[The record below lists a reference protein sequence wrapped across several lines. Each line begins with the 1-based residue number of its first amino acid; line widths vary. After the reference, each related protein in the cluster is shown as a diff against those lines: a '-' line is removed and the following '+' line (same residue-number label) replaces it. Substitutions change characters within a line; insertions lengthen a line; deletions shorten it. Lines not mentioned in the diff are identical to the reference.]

1 MLREPYNYTLIA
13 RPSTVMAPLRRRLA
27 ETPGIEMRWGC
38 EVVGLVRDGGRVA
51 GVEVVSNGM
60 RRRIEAAVVV
70 GGDGAA
76 SPVRTAL
83 GIRSCIHAYRDG
95 YLTLILPRPP
105 GFGPDGRYYV
115 GRREILGVFPL
126 GADSVYLFYLWPAGD
141 RPRLEAAG
149 LDAFKARLT
158 AIDPAVEPAL
168 GALSGWD
175 QVGWMPCVKVVPRAW
190 VADGAVLIG
199 DAAHA
204 LNPHVAQGR
213 NQALEDAVALDA
225 VLASC
230 FEVGNFSRRALA
242 LYERLRRPRAIVL
255 QRLGDEMAF
264 FWNTGNPLIGW
275 IRNRVFAAMERDEP
289 LRRKMLALVAGL
301 SDRPYRRGPGPR
313 ARRDL
318 TPAPRSSS
326 SPRTT
331 NARTSSPWPRRCSRP
346 PRRQSPRRRRR
357 LAGRNGRAGRPA
369 GADLTGSPSCTVPAR
384 KVWDRRIVRAS
395 PGARAALRARHRNGL
410 RLLPRPG
417 GISRAWWLRAGA
429 ARIWSSGPGI
439 SRAPASS
446 AGLPTATC

>member
-1 MLREPYNYTLIA
+1 MPTHTKVDVAIVGAGMGSGVLALLAAARGRRVAVLDRHADGPRDPVRGELLQPNGLRILDRLGLLDGLPAGEVSRTQRFHFHRIGGPRLVTIDYGVLREPYNYTLIA

-83 GIRSCIHAYRDG
+83 GIRSRVHAYRDG

-126 GADSVYLFYLWPAGD
+126 GTDSVYLFYLWPAGD

-149 LDAFKARLT
+149 LGAFKARLT

-275 IRNRVFAAMERDEP
+275 IRDRVFAAMERDEP

-301 SDRPYRRGPGPR
+301 SDRPYSAWDRVR
-313 ARRDL
+313 A
-318 TPAPRSSS
+318 
-326 SPRTT
+326 
-331 NARTSSPWPRRCSRP
+331 
-346 PRRQSPRRRRR
+346 
-357 LAGRNGRAGRPA
+357 LAG
-369 GADLTGSPSCTVPAR
+369 
-384 KVWDRRIVRAS
+384 I
-395 PGARAALRARHRNGL
+395 
-410 RLLPRPG
+410 
-417 GISRAWWLRAGA
+417 
-429 ARIWSSGPGI
+429 
-439 SRAPASS
+439 
-446 AGLPTATC
+446 